1 MGTYLILGGTGKV
14 GRRVVRILERDGHI
28 ARAAGRSGPVRFDWN
43 DPGTWEPAVRGA
55 DGIFVVGPGSATDW
69 SPLLTRL
76 LETAAGAGAGRSVPP
91 RAVLLSARGV
101 EFLPDGN
108 VARAEDALRAG
119 PLPWTILRP
128 SHFAQNFTEAM
139 FTPVF
144 SGLTDASAGSTA
156 RDVVT
161 APAGDVVTAPLTGLV
176 TAPVG
181 DGAEPFVDVLDI
193 AEAAAR
199 VLVTGDA
206 DGEIVAL
213 SGPAALTFD
222 EAARVLSDVTGQRVR
237 FRDQPLADH
246 ADQLRA
252 AGTPE
257 EYIRWRL
264 AMLGGIRRGDDA
276 YLSDGVQRL
285 LGRPATSFA
294 AWARREAASS
304 AWAARG

>member
-1 MGTYLILGGTGKV
+1 MATYLILGGTGKV

-76 LETAAGAGAGRSVPP
+76 LETAAGAGAGAG
-91 RAVLLSARGV
+91 RAVLLSSRGV

-108 VARAEDALRAG
+108 VARVENALRAG

-144 SGLTDASAGSTA
+144 SGPAD
-156 RDVVT
+156 
-161 APAGDVVTAPLTGLV
+161 APAGSPARGVV

-181 DGAEPFVDVLDI
+181 DGAEPFIDVLDI

-213 SGPAALTFD
+213 SGPAAITFD
-222 EAARVLSDVTGQRVR
+222 EAARVLSDVTGQQVE
-237 FRDQPLADH
+237 FRDQPLAGH

-257 EYIRWRL
+257 EYVRWRL

-294 AWARREAASS
+294 AWARREAAG
-304 AWAARG
+304 AYRPAPA

>member
-76 LETAAGAGAGRSVPP
+76 LETAAGAGAGR
-91 RAVLLSARGV
+91 AVLLSSRGV

-108 VARAEDALRAG
+108 VARVENALRAG

-144 SGLTDASAGSTA
+144 SGPAD
-156 RDVVT
+156 
-161 APAGDVVTAPLTGLV
+161 APAGSPARGVV

-181 DGAEPFVDVLDI
+181 DGAEPFIDVLDI

-213 SGPAALTFD
+213 SGPAAITFD
-222 EAARVLSDVTGQRVR
+222 EAARVLSDVTGQQVE
-237 FRDQPLADH
+237 FRDQPLAGH

-257 EYIRWRL
+257 EYVRWRL

-276 YLSDGVQRL
+276 YLSDGVRRL

-294 AWARREAASS
+294 AWARREAAG
-304 AWAARG
+304 AYRPAPA